1 MTLRLA
7 PDVLAARRLE
17 CCDINE
23 LLDTIFAYSS
33 SPLRAGMVFSTAW
46 GHMPMVISPARQ
58 PIRGVVAARRAEAQL
73 DLL

>member
-7 PDVLAARRLE
+7 PEVLAALRLE